1 MSIFKK
7 IGHGIA
13 SIGRKTG
20 SGISNTF
27 KKAGKGIVRNIGSLG
42 GGMGGAEIG
51 ASIAAFLGPE
61 AIPIGMII
69 GGLAGKEIGKEG
81 AGVAYSSLEKKR
93 PKTVPQVP
101 QQVSGSFQG
110 FGGKTGMRPSNPSRV
125 AIPDSKYFR
134 QPPPMGGGSRVP
146 GDRPAFNIVGAN
158 GGGRQNPIEI
168 AKKQDKQNMFLEQ

>member
-27 KKAGKGIVRNIGSLG
+27 KKAGKGIVRGLGSLG
-42 GGMGGAEIG
+42 GGVLG
-51 ASIAAFLGPE
+51 ASLGEGLALAVAPEFAIPTMAIAAISGREL
-61 AIPIGMII
+61 
-69 GGLAGKEIGKEG
+69 GKEG

-101 QQVSGSFQG
+101 QQVSGSFQSFG
-110 FGGKTGMRPSNPSRV
+110 GGKTDQRGRIS
-125 AIPDSKYFR
+125 IPDSKYFR